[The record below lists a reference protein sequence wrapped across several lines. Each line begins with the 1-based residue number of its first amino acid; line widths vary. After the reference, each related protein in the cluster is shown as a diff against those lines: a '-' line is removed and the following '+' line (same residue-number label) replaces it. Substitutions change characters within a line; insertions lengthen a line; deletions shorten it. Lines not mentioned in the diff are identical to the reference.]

1 LNLRSRWL
9 LAWRLLYWGLPRSIR
24 HAERWT
30 DPSTWR
36 VYLAIVITACI
47 YSGSRAYQDG
57 KH

>member
-1 LNLRSRWL
+1 
-9 LAWRLLYWGLPRSIR
+9 LYWGLPRSIR